1 MSTVAAPAPELTRP
15 LRVLIADDHAA
26 ARAGVR
32 ESVEEGGFEVCAE
45 AANAQDAIDLALRER
60 PDICLLDVH
69 MPGEGIR
76 AATEITAALP
86 ECAVVM
92 LTVSRND
99 SDLFHSLRAGAAG
112 YLLKDTDPGRLPEAL
127 RGVIAGEAAVPRALV
142 ARLIHEFRERGTRRL
157 PLIGG
162 RGVELTSR
170 EWQVLD
176 LLADG
181 HTTAQIA
188 GRLFV
193 SPVTI
198 RRHISSIVEK
208 LGAPD
213 REAAVR
219 LFRESGASRDAA
231 GATAY

>member
-1 MSTVAAPAPELTRP
+1 VNTVAAPDAEIRS

-45 AANAQDAIDLALRER
+45 AANAQEAIDLALRER
-60 PDICLLDVH
+60 PDACLLDVH

-76 AATEITAALP
+76 AATEISAALP
-86 ECAVVM
+86 DCAVVM

-112 YLLKDTDPGRLPEAL
+112 YLLKDTDPARLPDAL
-127 RGVIAGEAAVPRALV
+127 RGVIAGEAAMPRALV

-162 RGVELTSR
+162 RGIELTSR

-181 HTTAQIA
+181 QTTAQIA
-188 GRLFV
+188 ARLFV
-193 SPVTI
+193 SPVTV

-208 LGAPD
+208 LDAPNRD
-213 REAAVR
+213 AAVR
-219 LFRESGASRDAA
+219 LFRESGASRCADGAA
-231 GATAY
+231 AY

>member
-1 MSTVAAPAPELTRP
+1 MTVATRAM
-15 LRVLIADDHAA
+15 RVLIADDHAV

-32 ESVEEGGFEVCAE
+32 ESVTDDPGFEVCAE
-45 AANAQDAIDLALRER
+45 ASNAQDAIELALSEL
-60 PDICLLDVH
+60 PDLCLLDVH

-86 ECAVVM
+86 DCAVVM

-127 RGVIAGEAAVPRALV
+127 RGVMAGEAAVPRALV
-142 ARLIHEFRERGTRRL
+142 ARLIHEFRDRGTRRL
-157 PLIGG
+157 STIGG

-176 LLADG
+176 LMAESL
-181 HTTAQIA
+181 TTAKIA
-188 GRLFV
+188 EHLFV
-193 SPVTI
+193 SPVTV

-208 LGAPD
+208 LGVPD
-213 REAAVR
+213 RATAVQ
-219 LFRESGASRDAA
+219 LFRESGATS
-231 GATAY
+231 